1 MPSCVLRVAGSTV
14 KVHRFLRES
23 SLEPCKVYQRGEPRF
38 RFSVPAKLNEISG
51 FNVSMSGSHG
61 ESIRKMASEALAFM
75 RLHREELLRLKAMR
89 FQSMCLD
96 FGLYDLG
103 TEDRPWPSYRLPAK
117 LVEAA
122 GEFGFDVVLSF
133 YGPP

>member
-1 MPSCVLRVAGSTV
+1 MPSCVLRVSGSTV

-23 SLEPCKVYQRGEPRF
+23 SLEPCKVYLRGEPRF
-38 RFSVPAKLNEISG
+38 RHSNKLNEVSG
-51 FNVSMSGSHG
+51 FNVSMTGSHG
-61 ESIRKMASEALAFM
+61 ESIKKMAGEALAFM

-89 FQSMCLD
+89 FRSMCLD
-96 FGLYDLG
+96 FGLYDLS
-103 TEDRPWPSYRLPAK
+103 TEERPWPSYRLPAK